1 MVMYSVG
8 ILGVLLV
15 ILFKFMV
22 KEFVRMVFL
31 LSIDDVNKL
40 SVKLFFKMLLKILMW
55 WGMVLGIFFGLF
67 GNYVIL
73 IWVIDYYVCVFVG
86 LDII

>member
-31 LSIDDVNKL
+31 LSVDDVNKL